1 MKHAHVMIVEDDQW
15 LADEYTRTLKAAD
28 YSTSCAGNSID
39 AIEAIDT
46 KKPACILLDL
56 FLPGP
61 NGLVLLHELQSH
73 SDLSQIPVVLITNAA
88 NDIAGDSLR
97 AYGVR
102 QVLDKATMRPG
113 DVLTAVKKV
122 LP

>member
-1 MKHAHVMIVEDDQW
+1 MKHAHVLIVEDDQW

-28 YSTSCAGNSID
+28 YSTSYAGNSID

-56 FLPGP
+56 FMPGP

-122 LP
+122 LL